1 MAELL
6 LEFLFSSG
14 ITILRSSPMYMRQ
27 SQEAMLS
34 TQLNA
39 KTIRNAIRK
48 THQAATPLRRC
59 YYMICNHVLWIK
71 HVPCVLLK
79 MPDSPVDVATE
90 NFFAQPIQI
99 NTMSSS
105 NMSHVWRSSFDRHFY
120 HSIIILENESL
131 YSSGDFGHRGKHMV

>member
-6 LEFLFSSG
+6 LEFFFSSG

-48 THQAATPLRRC
+48 THQAATPTERQRNSSARC
-59 YYMICNHVLWIK
+59 RNSDTPRHSFAAIGWTEELQ
-71 HVPCVLLK
+71 LL
-79 MPDSPVDVATE
+79 S
-90 NFFAQPIQI
+90 
-99 NTMSSS
+99 
-105 NMSHVWRSSFDRHFY
+105 
-120 HSIIILENESL
+120 
-131 YSSGDFGHRGKHMV
+131 

>member
-6 LEFLFSSG
+6 LEFFFSSG

-48 THQAATPLRRC
+48 THQAATPTERQRNSSARC
-59 YYMICNHVLWIK
+59 SLLPASVVFFNHQ
-71 HVPCVLLK
+71 HVDK
-79 MPDSPVDVATE
+79 
-90 NFFAQPIQI
+90 
-99 NTMSSS
+99 
-105 NMSHVWRSSFDRHFY
+105 
-120 HSIIILENESL
+120 
-131 YSSGDFGHRGKHMV
+131 